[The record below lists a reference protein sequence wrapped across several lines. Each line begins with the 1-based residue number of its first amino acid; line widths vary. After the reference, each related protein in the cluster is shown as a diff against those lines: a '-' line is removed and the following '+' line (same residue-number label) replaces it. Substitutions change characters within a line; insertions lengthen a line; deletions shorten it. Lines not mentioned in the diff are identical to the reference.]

1 MKIIIVK
8 IIYKV
13 VYFLHKLFPKHIPI
27 MTCYGCMGDN
37 CPYRSRKGNM
47 ICYYHKKKNREIK
60 TLVDLLFL
68 EQENKEDLFKSE
80 VE

>member
-1 MKIIIVK
+1 MKKIIMK
-8 IIYKV
+8 IIYKI

-27 MTCYGCMGDN
+27 MSCYGCMVDN

-47 ICYYHKKKNREIK
+47 VCYYHKKKNRKIK
-60 TLVDLLFL
+60 TLVDLLLL
-68 EQENKEDLFKSE
+68 EEDEEDKFKSE